1 MIFWLCLIGR
11 IVANPLSN
19 VFQKLLT
26 REQAAPLFVVGLTQ
40 GLLTVACLPVF
51 LTAPFPSD
59 QVFWSNMLIATA
71 LAVAANVLI
80 VAALKVGDLSFLGP
94 VNAYKS
100 VFSLVPGFVLLGEI
114 PSLAALAG
122 IGLIVGGSYL
132 LVEHD
137 REAPGRTVLWRFFND
152 RGVQLRFAALV
163 FSATEAVFLKRAL
176 VTGSPLAA
184 FAVWSAAGFAVSLI
198 AARVH
203 APGRLSQNGTILK
216 QHWPTCLALA
226 ATTGLMQLCTLV
238 VFTGIQVSPALAL
251 FQTSTLL
258 TVLLGRAVFREP
270 NFVNRL
276 LGAFVMAVGAVLI
289 IVFR

>member
-19 VFQKLLT
+19 VLQKLLT
-26 REQAAPLFVVGLTQ
+26 RERAAPLFVVGLTQ
-40 GLLTVACLPVF
+40 GLLTAACLPIF
-51 LTAPFPSD
+51 LTGSFPSD
-59 QVFWSNMLIATA
+59 QTFWSNMLIATA

-80 VAALKVGDLSFLGP
+80 VEALKVGDLSFLGP

-100 VFSLVPGFVLLGEI
+100 VFSLIPGFILLGEL

-132 LVEHD
+132 LVD
-137 REAPGRTVLWRFFND
+137 RDGGTPGRTPFRQFFTD

-163 FSATEAVFLKRAL
+163 FSATEAVVLKRAL

-184 FAVWSAAGFAVSLI
+184 FAVWSAAGFAVALV

-203 APGRLSQNGTILK
+203 APGRLSQNGTIVK
-216 QHWPTCLALA
+216 RHWPACLALA
-226 ATTGLMQLCTLV
+226 VTTGVMQLSTLV

-276 LGAFVMAVGAVLI
+276 LGAIVMTAGAVLI